1 MNDVSGTVTT
11 EEAGGGAPLDADP
24 RQPMQQSG
32 QILPPLS
39 SESGAGCPTE
49 LWQRAGSTTVA
60 DSAAAWAA
68 AKVASRFV
76 SAIA

>member
-49 LWQRAGSTTVA
+49 LWQRAGSATVA
-60 DSAAAWAA
+60 ASAA

-76 SAIA
+76 STIA